1 MYSPSM
7 RKLHGS
13 RWALPIG
20 GLLALGAG
28 AFIACGGGDGDGAAG
43 GSSSG
48 DDGSSGNGGRDG
60 GVVLED
66 GAVVETPTC
75 KSEGATAGMQKPTF
89 VRNVKTGETGWYAS
103 PAVVDLDGDGKNE
116 IVAALYSTFVFD
128 AQGKALGAKGTATKG
143 RVYAPHVV
151 ADLDGD
157 GTIEV
162 VVGGNDGTVAAYE
175 WKGGALA
182 VKAGWP
188 ASTTSG
194 GQSPEARGMAAA
206 DLDGDGKLEVVVTT
220 TNTSKTGSQVFVL
233 SADGKLFAP
242 GGNANAWPR
251 YNQLAPGDK
260 DFNGIGNTGYG
271 CFGENVGIGNVDDD
285 KQLEIVVTYDNHQI
299 NVFKLD
305 GTSVLASSWYTNPS
319 SMYLGQRMG
328 WGQFIRW
335 ADFKVDEDH
344 YHLHAGDYPS
354 VQNTMWLQ
362 FTASPVNV
370 VDIDGDGKNEVVSI
384 PNAELKEPYET
395 QAYAFMVL
403 EGAHGDG
410 SRSARRKVGFETLP
424 MSDKPAVRA
433 DTDYY
438 PPSGIPAPTTVN
450 IVGDARPEIIAPIND
465 GYVYAIGPD
474 GTRLWRYDFAQGKPK
489 TFASEVVVADL
500 DRDGTPELV
509 FGTYS
514 LEANGGHIVVLANT
528 GKLLFDVEL
537 PNQGT
542 NGNGIGVP
550 SAPTIA
556 DLDGDGQLE
565 ILVQTFEHGID
576 VFTVPGSGKACLP
589 WPNSRGNLL
598 RNGMGPSTA
607 K

>member
-1 MYSPSM
+1 MGKMHASVLAVPV
-7 RKLHGS
+7 
-13 RWALPIG
+13 A
-20 GLLALGAG
+20 GLLVLGAG
-28 AFIACGGGDGDGAAG
+28 AFVACGGSDDGAG
-43 GSSSG
+43 GGASSG
-48 DDGSSGNGGRDG
+48 DGSSGGNGGNDG
-60 GVVLED
+60 GLVLED
-66 GAVVETPTC
+66 GAIVATSAC
-75 KSEGATAGMQKPTF
+75 SSEGATSAVQKPTF
-89 VRNVKTGETGWYAS
+89 VQNVKTGETGWYAS

-128 AQGKALGAKGTATKG
+128 AQGKALGAKGTATMG

-157 GTIEV
+157 GVMEI
-162 VVGGNDGTVAAYE
+162 VVGGNGGTVAAYE

-220 TNTSKTGSQVFVL
+220 TNTATTGSQVFVF
-233 SADGKLFAP
+233 SANGKLFAP

-260 DFNGIGNTGYG
+260 DFNGVGNQGYG
-271 CFGENVGIGNVDDD
+271 CYGENVGIGNIDDD
-285 KQLEIVVTYDNHQI
+285 KQLEIIVTYDNHQI
-299 NVFKLD
+299 NVFKPD
-305 GTSVLASSWYTNPS
+305 GSSVLASSWYTNPS
-319 SMYLGQRMG
+319 NMDLGKRMG

-344 YHLHAGDYPS
+344 YHLHLGDYPS

-395 QAYAFMVL
+395 QAYAFVVL

-424 MSDKPAVRA
+424 MSDKPAVRP
-433 DTDYY
+433 DGDYY

-450 IVGDARPEIIAPIND
+450 IVGDARPEIVAPIND
-465 GYVYAIGPD
+465 GYVYAIGAD
-474 GTRLWRYDFAQGKPK
+474 GTRLWRYDFAQGRAK

-500 DRDGTPELV
+500 NKDGTPELV

-514 LEANGGHIVVLANT
+514 LDTNGGHIIVLANT

-542 NGNGIGVP
+542 NGNGIGIP
-550 SAPTIA
+550 SAPTLA

-576 VFTVPGSGKACLP
+576 VFTVPGSGKACML

-598 RNGMGPSTA
+598 RNGMGPNTA